1 MNKKAFISYSY
12 ADRNE
17 FKDLDKKL
25 RFLLLKNKIDSYS
38 FVFDFKE
45 RVSNKIL
52 MSEAL
57 RLIDESDILIVELSY
72 KSIGVGLEAGFAKAK
87 GKKIIYIHRFG
98 SEISNTVDGIC
109 DILIEY
115 KNTNDLLEQV
125 GDFLN
130 K

>member
-1 MNKKAFISYSY
+1 MIKKAFISYSY

-17 FKDLDKKL
+17 FKNLDKKL

-45 RVSNKIL
+45 KVSNQVL

-57 RLIDESDILIVELSY
+57 RFIDESDLLIVELSY
-72 KSIGVGLEAGFAKAK
+72 KPIGVGLEAGFAKAK
-87 GKKIIYIHRFG
+87 DKKIIYIHRFG

-109 DILIEY
+109 DIRIEY
-115 KNTNDLLEQV
+115 ENVEDLLAKVEN
-125 GDFLN
+125 FLS